1 MTTTV
6 SQVKF
11 WLDPSGF
18 NNSGMEG
25 ADAGTYLSYEVF
37 LLLSV
42 LGGFFG
48 LDHLYLRSPLTFL
61 AKFFVNIFCFG
72 VWWLYDATQ
81 AVFNADVVKVYGVG
95 LPGWG
100 PLGIGAGV
108 LSKPIPDKKHMR
120 FLLYSLALF
129 FGGVFGLDSFITGD
143 RQFGIIRLL
152 CTISFILLPV
162 SGFEWGSNLFN
173 YFTDTESVIDEHHQF
188 FGAPHRSLAN
198 RMRSRF
204 PLLGWLFSPFE
215 SIKNFINGTF
225 GAAIIT
231 PITQTVQAV
240 TGTVEKAVSAVDN
253 TVQLGREA
261 IQKSGEI
268 VDQVGQVVESV
279 SQASTLMPAA
289 SLYAAAQGGLKGPT
303 QSGGG
308 GSAPSGDSLNRSGF
322 VFLAT
327 LAVLAVSGFALTLYR
342 KRNERERGQDTTT
355 TTQRDDSPPQPGVL
369 PGADGTR

>member
-1 MTTTV
+1 MATTV

-18 NNSGMEG
+18 NNSGAEG

-48 LDHLYLRSPLTFL
+48 LDHLYLRSPFTFL

-72 VWWLYDATQ
+72 VWWLWDATQ
-81 AVFNADVVKVYGVG
+81 AVFNADVVKVYGLG

-100 PLGIGAGV
+100 PVGIGAGV
-108 LSKPIPDKKHMR
+108 LSKPVPDKKHAR

-129 FGGVFGLDSFITGD
+129 FGGLIGMDSFITGD

-152 CTISFILLPV
+152 CAVSFILLPV
-162 SGFEWGSNLFN
+162 SGFEWASNLFN
-173 YFTDTESVIDEHHQF
+173 YFTDTESVIDEHHEF
-188 FGAPHRSLAN
+188 FGAPHRSLSN

-225 GAAIIT
+225 GAAIVQ
-231 PITQTVQAV
+231 PITQSIDAV

-289 SLYAAAQGGLKGPT
+289 SLYAAAQGGLKGPGPT

-327 LAVLAVSGFALTLYR
+327 LAVLAVSGFVLTLYR
-342 KRNERERGQDTTT
+342 KRNERERGQEP

>member
-11 WLDPSGF
+11 WLDPTSF
-18 NNSGMEG
+18 SNTNSEG
-25 ADAGTYLSYEVF
+25 AEAGTYLSYEVF
-37 LLLSV
+37 LGLSV

-61 AKFFVNIFCFG
+61 AKFFVNLFCFG
-72 VWWLYDATQ
+72 VWWVYDASQ
-81 AVFNADVVKVYGVG
+81 AVFHADTVKVYGLG

-108 LSKPIPDKKHMR
+108 LSKPIPDKKHLR
-120 FLLYSLALF
+120 FFLYSIALF
-129 FGGVFGLDSFITGD
+129 FGGLIGLDSFITGD

-152 CTISFILLPV
+152 CAVSFILLPV
-162 SGFEWGSNLFN
+162 SGLEWGSNLFS
-173 YFTDTESVIDEHHQF
+173 YFTDTEGVIDEHHQF

-204 PLLGWLFSPFE
+204 PLLGWLFSPLE
-215 SIKNFINGTF
+215 AIKQAVNNVLGPSLIE
-225 GAAIIT
+225 
-231 PITQTVQAV
+231 PITKSVQAV

-289 SLYAAAQGGLKGPT
+289 SLYAAAQGGLKGPGV

-308 GSAPSGDSLNRSGF
+308 VQTGGGSSLKGDSLNRSGF
-322 VFLAT
+322 LFLGI
-327 LAVLAVSGFALTLYR
+327 LALLALSGFVLTLYR
-342 KRNERERGQDTTT
+342 KRNEQPQRDTASEP
-355 TTQRDDSPPQPGVL
+355 RDDSPPPAPGSIR
-369 PGADGTR
+369 P